1 MADYPA
7 FAAFCAFCSAG
18 SAPCRTGWDPPPRPL
33 GRKGAARGRQEAR
46 VGRTA
51 PGTLADVTDDS
62 SPRRRR
68 SAPDRRTS
76 ARAGARGDTGRAPA
90 PRLRKR
96 RFATEVLLLQLA
108 VVTAIVLLT
117 SAVFAAIAV
126 QRLAREAESTALAVA
141 QSVASDADVR
151 TEVAALSVDG
161 TVIDEEALAAG
172 DLQLT
177 AVAAQQRT
185 GALFVV
191 VTDDRGVR
199 LAHPDASRIGERVST
214 SPDAALRGEE
224 VVSWERGTLGESA
237 RAKVPIYAPSAEAG
251 SAGSV
256 VGEVSVGYAPARV
269 YDTLARDSLP
279 VIGVA
284 VLALVIG
291 VVASVLIRRRLD
303 RATLG
308 LQPEELSALVQNQQ
322 AVLGGV
328 GEGVLAVSRD
338 GIVTVCNDQA
348 ARLLGVDGPAGVGRP
363 LDELDLPAAL
373 VELLREGAGGTAAAG
388 PGAGGRPVESGD
400 TTLVVGRHVLLVDVR
415 PVSRDGVDLGRV
427 AVVRDRTAVEAL
439 TRRLDAVGAMTTALR
454 AQRHEFANRLHALSG
469 MLELGRA
476 EQARGYLA
484 DVLDHGPLRY
494 PVAHADRLTEPY
506 LQAFL
511 GAKGV
516 EAAERG
522 VLLKLGPETLVT
534 GTVVE
539 PGDVTTVLGNLIDN
553 AVRAA
558 VAGRVTPA
566 WIEVEVLDDG
576 ADLHLSVMDSGEGVA
591 EAGRLFERDPRRG
604 DGSRADRGDDG
615 GGPRADADD
624 DDPVHGLGFGL
635 PLSRDIARRH
645 GGDVWLGSAGDVDHG
660 AVFCARLVGAVAR
673 RPAEP
678 TRASSSTDA
687 DPAARPDD
695 PERTP

>member
-1 MADYPA
+1 
-7 FAAFCAFCSAG
+7 
-18 SAPCRTGWDPPPRPL
+18 
-33 GRKGAARGRQEAR
+33 
-46 VGRTA
+46 
-51 PGTLADVTDDS
+51 
-62 SPRRRR
+62 
-68 SAPDRRTS
+68 
-76 ARAGARGDTGRAPA
+76 
-90 PRLRKR
+90 
-96 RFATEVLLLQLA
+96 VLLLQLA

-117 SAVFAAIAV
+117 SAVFATIAV

-151 TEVAALSVDG
+151 EQVALLSVDG
-161 TVIDEEALAAG
+161 TEIDQEALAGGA
-172 DLQLT
+172 LQRT

-199 LAHPDASRIGERVST
+199 LAHPDPSRIGERVST

-224 VVSWERGTLGESA
+224 VVAWERGTLGDSA
-237 RAKVPIYAPSAEAG
+237 RAKVPIYAPGVSAGVASEVSG
-251 SAGSV
+251 SAADV
-256 VGEVSVGYAPARV
+256 VGEVSVGYAPTRV
-269 YDTLARDSLP
+269 YDTLVQDALP
-279 VIGVA
+279 VVGVA
-284 VLALVIG
+284 VLALALG

-308 LQPEELSALVQNQQ
+308 LQPEELSTLVQNQQ

-328 GEGVLAVSRD
+328 GEGVLAVSRE
-338 GIVTVCNDQA
+338 GVVTVCNDQA
-348 ARLLGVDGPAGVGRP
+348 ARLLGLDAGAVVGEP
-363 LDELDLPAAL
+363 LDGLDLPEGLVAL
-373 VELLREGAGGTAAAG
+373 LGSSGRLDDVEAIPAGTPVGTTT
-388 PGAGGRPVESGD
+388 D
-400 TTLVVGRHVLLVDVR
+400 TTLVVDHHVLLVDVR

-476 EQARGYLA
+476 EQARAYLA

-534 GTVVE
+534 GSVVE
-539 PGDVTTVLGNLIDN
+539 PGDVTTVLGNLVDN

-576 ADLHLSVMDSGEGVA
+576 TDLHLSVMDSGDGVA
-591 EAGRLFERDPRRG
+591 DAGQLF
-604 DGSRADRGDDG
+604 DRGPHG
-615 GGPRADADD
+615 ADVEAD
-624 DDPVHGLGFGL
+624 PARVHGLGFGL
-635 PLSRDIARRH
+635 PLSRDIARRR
-645 GGDVWLGSAGDVDHG
+645 GGDVWLGSPGGAGHG
-660 AVFCARLVGAVAR
+660 AVFCAKLVGAVSSEAVVTD
-673 RPAEP
+673 ASGSA
-678 TRASSSTDA
+678 RASSSTDA
-687 DPAARPDD
+687 PLDRDD
-695 PERTP
+695 PRTGSPRSSERTTP

>member
-1 MADYPA
+1 M
-7 FAAFCAFCSAG
+7 
-18 SAPCRTGWDPPPRPL
+18 
-33 GRKGAARGRQEAR
+33 
-46 VGRTA
+46 
-51 PGTLADVTDDS
+51 TDDS
-62 SPRRRR
+62 SPRG
-68 SAPDRRTS
+68 RRTPAS
-76 ARAGARGDTGRAPA
+76 RRAGARGGSVQGAA

-117 SAVFAAIAV
+117 SAVFATIAV

-141 QSVASDADVR
+141 QSVASDTDVR
-151 TEVAALSVDG
+151 EQVALLSVDG
-161 TVIDEEALAAG
+161 TEIDQEALARGA
-172 DLQLT
+172 LQRT

-199 LAHPDASRIGERVST
+199 LAHPDPSRIGERVST

-224 VVSWERGTLGESA
+224 VVAWERGTLGDSA
-237 RAKVPIYAPSAEAG
+237 RAKVPIYAPDVAVGAASVASG
-251 SAGSV
+251 SAADV
-256 VGEVSVGYAPARV
+256 VGEVSVGYAPTRV
-269 YDTLARDSLP
+269 YDTLVQDALP
-279 VIGVA
+279 VVGVA
-284 VLALVIG
+284 VLALALG

-308 LQPEELSALVQNQQ
+308 LQPEELSSLVQNQQ

-328 GEGVLAVSRD
+328 GEGVLAVSGD
-338 GIVTVCNDQA
+338 GVVTVCNDQA
-348 ARLLGVDGPAGVGRP
+348 ARLLAVDASTAVGMPLAGLGLPEGLVALLGPSGPRGPRGPRDAVDEASAGTSAGT
-363 LDELDLPAAL
+363 PA
-373 VELLREGAGGTAAAG
+373 
-388 PGAGGRPVESGD
+388 D
-400 TTLVVGRHVLLVDVR
+400 TTLVVGHHVLLVDVR

-476 EQARGYLA
+476 EQARAYLA

-534 GTVVE
+534 GSVVE
-539 PGDVTTVLGNLIDN
+539 PGDVTTVLGNLVDN

-566 WIEVEVLDDG
+566 WIEVEVLDDDT
-576 ADLHLSVMDSGEGVA
+576 DLHLSVMDSGDGVA
-591 EAGRLFERDPRRG
+591 DVDQLF
-604 DGSRADRGDDG
+604 DRGPHG
-615 GGPRADADD
+615 ADD
-624 DDPVHGLGFGL
+624 EPDPARVHGLGFGL
-635 PLSRDIARRH
+635 PLSRDIARRR
-645 GGDVWLGSAGDVDHG
+645 GGDVWLGSPGGDGHG
-660 AVFCARLVGAVAR
+660 AVFCARLVGAVSREAVV
-673 RPAEP
+673 AGAAVVTGASGP
-678 TRASSSTDA
+678 TRASSSHGGD
-687 DPAARPDD
+687 DPRPPGVGTSAGSTPAPGPPAPDT
-695 PERTP
+695 PERTTP

>member
-1 MADYPA
+1 
-7 FAAFCAFCSAG
+7 
-18 SAPCRTGWDPPPRPL
+18 
-33 GRKGAARGRQEAR
+33 
-46 VGRTA
+46 
-51 PGTLADVTDDS
+51 
-62 SPRRRR
+62 
-68 SAPDRRTS
+68 
-76 ARAGARGDTGRAPA
+76 
-90 PRLRKR
+90 
-96 RFATEVLLLQLA
+96 VLLLQLA

-117 SAVFAAIAV
+117 SAVFATIAV

-151 TEVAALSVDG
+151 EQVALLSVDG
-161 TVIDEEALAAG
+161 TEIDQEALAGGA
-172 DLQLT
+172 LQRT

-199 LAHPDASRIGERVST
+199 LAHPDPSRIGELVST

-224 VVSWERGTLGESA
+224 VVAWERGTLGDSA
-237 RAKVPIYAPSAEAG
+237 RAKVPIYAPGVSAGAASEVSG
-251 SAGSV
+251 SAADV
-256 VGEVSVGYAPARV
+256 VGEVSVGYAPTRV
-269 YDTLARDSLP
+269 YDTLVQDALP
-279 VIGVA
+279 VVGVA
-284 VLALVIG
+284 VLALALG

-308 LQPEELSALVQNQQ
+308 LQPEELSTLVQNQQ

-338 GIVTVCNDQA
+338 GVVTVCNDQA
-348 ARLLGVDGPAGVGRP
+348 ARLLGLDAATAVGRP
-363 LDELDLPAAL
+363 LTGLDLPEGLVAL
-373 VELLREGAGGTAAAG
+373 LGSSGGNALLGSPA
-388 PGAGGRPVESGD
+388 RPDGVTTTD
-400 TTLVVGRHVLLVDVR
+400 TTLVVDHHVLLVDVR

-476 EQARGYLA
+476 EQARAYLA

-534 GTVVE
+534 GSVVE
-539 PGDVTTVLGNLIDN
+539 PGDVTTVLGNLVDN

-558 VAGRVTPA
+558 VAGRTTPA

-576 ADLHLSVMDSGEGVA
+576 TDLHLSVMDSGDGVA
-591 EAGRLFERDPRRG
+591 DAGQLF
-604 DGSRADRGDDG
+604 DRGPHG
-615 GGPRADADD
+615 ADVEAD
-624 DDPVHGLGFGL
+624 PARVHGLGFGL
-635 PLSRDIARRH
+635 PLSRDIARRR
-645 GGDVWLGSAGDVDHG
+645 GGDVWLGSPGGAGHG
-660 AVFCARLVGAVAR
+660 AVFCAKLVGAVSGEAV
-673 RPAEP
+673 ATDASGS
-678 TRASSSTDA
+678 TRASSSADA
-687 DPAARPDD
+687 PHDRDD
-695 PERTP
+695 PRTDGPRSSERTTP

>member
-1 MADYPA
+1 M
-7 FAAFCAFCSAG
+7 
-18 SAPCRTGWDPPPRPL
+18 
-33 GRKGAARGRQEAR
+33 
-46 VGRTA
+46 
-51 PGTLADVTDDS
+51 TDDS
-62 SPRRRR
+62 SPRG
-68 SAPDRRTS
+68 RRTPAS
-76 ARAGARGDTGRAPA
+76 RRAGARREPGQGAT

-117 SAVFAAIAV
+117 SAVFATIAV

-151 TEVAALSVDG
+151 EQVALLSVDG
-161 TVIDEEALAAG
+161 TEIDQEALAGGA
-172 DLQLT
+172 LQRT

-199 LAHPDASRIGERVST
+199 LAHPDPSRIGERVST

-224 VVSWERGTLGESA
+224 VVAWERGTLGDSA
-237 RAKVPIYAPSAEAG
+237 RAKVPVYAPGA
-251 SAGSV
+251 SAGGAADV
-256 VGEVSVGYAPARV
+256 VGEVSVGYAPTRV
-269 YDTLARDSLP
+269 YDTLVQDALP
-279 VIGVA
+279 VVGVA
-284 VLALVIG
+284 VLALALG

-308 LQPEELSALVQNQQ
+308 LQPEELSTLVQNQQ

-338 GIVTVCNDQA
+338 GVVTVCNDQA
-348 ARLLGVDGPAGVGRP
+348 ARLLGLDAGAVVGQP
-363 LDELDLPAAL
+363 LDGLDLPEGLVAL
-373 VELLREGAGGTAAAG
+373 LGSSGRHGDVEVTPAGTPAGTTT
-388 PGAGGRPVESGD
+388 D
-400 TTLVVGRHVLLVDVR
+400 TTLVVDHHVLLVDVR

-476 EQARGYLA
+476 EQARAYLA

-522 VLLKLGPETLVT
+522 VLLKLGPETFVT
-534 GTVVE
+534 GSVVE
-539 PGDVTTVLGNLIDN
+539 PGDVTTVLGNLVDN

-576 ADLHLSVMDSGEGVA
+576 TDLHLSVMDSGDGVA
-591 EAGRLFERDPRRG
+591 DAGLLFDRVPHDPDAGPG
-604 DGSRADRGDDG
+604 DV
-615 GGPRADADD
+615 
-624 DDPVHGLGFGL
+624 DPTRVHGLGFGL
-635 PLSRDIARRH
+635 PLSRDIARRR
-645 GGDVWLGSAGDVDHG
+645 GGDVWLGSPGGDEHG
-660 AVFCARLVGAVAR
+660 AVFCARLVGAVSSEAVGTGGSE
-673 RPAEP
+673 PA
-678 TRASSSTDA
+678 RASSATAASHDRH
-687 DPAARPDD
+687 DPRTGGD
-695 PERTP
+695 PRDSERTTP

>member
-1 MADYPA
+1 M
-7 FAAFCAFCSAG
+7 
-18 SAPCRTGWDPPPRPL
+18 
-33 GRKGAARGRQEAR
+33 
-46 VGRTA
+46 
-51 PGTLADVTDDS
+51 TDDS
-62 SPRRRR
+62 SPRG
-68 SAPDRRTS
+68 RRTPAS
-76 ARAGARGDTGRAPA
+76 RRAGVRRGPGQGAV

-117 SAVFAAIAV
+117 SAVFATIAV

-151 TEVAALSVDG
+151 EQVALLSVDG
-161 TVIDEEALAAG
+161 TEIDQEALAQGA
-172 DLQLT
+172 LQRT
-177 AVAAQQRT
+177 AVAARLRT

-199 LAHPDASRIGERVST
+199 LAHPDPSRIGERVST

-224 VVSWERGTLGESA
+224 VVAWERGTLGDSA
-237 RAKVPIYAPSAEAG
+237 RAKVPVYAPGVSVGAASTGSGSAEG
-251 SAGSV
+251 V
-256 VGEVSVGYAPARV
+256 VGEVSVGYAPTRV
-269 YDTLARDSLP
+269 YDTLVQDAVP
-279 VIGVA
+279 VVGVA
-284 VLALVIG
+284 VLALVLG

-308 LQPEELSALVQNQQ
+308 LQPEELSTLVQNQQ

-338 GIVTVCNDQA
+338 GVVTVCNDQA
-348 ARLLGVDGPAGVGRP
+348 ARLLGLDAGAVVGQP
-363 LDELDLPAAL
+363 LFGLDLPEGLVAL
-373 VELLREGAGGTAAAG
+373 LGSSEADAPPGSRARPDGANTTTT
-388 PGAGGRPVESGD
+388 D
-400 TTLVVGRHVLLVDVR
+400 TTLVVDHHVLLVDVR

-476 EQARGYLA
+476 EQARAYLA

-534 GTVVE
+534 GSVVE
-539 PGDVTTVLGNLIDN
+539 PGDVTTVLGNLVDN

-576 ADLHLSVMDSGEGVA
+576 TDLHLSVMDSGDGVA
-591 EAGRLFERDPRRG
+591 DAGQLF
-604 DGSRADRGDDG
+604 DRG
-615 GGPRADADD
+615 PHAADAEP
-624 DDPVHGLGFGL
+624 DPARVHGLGFGL
-635 PLSRDIARRH
+635 PLSRDIARRR
-645 GGDVWLGSAGDVDHG
+645 GGDVWLGSPGGDGHG
-660 AVFCARLVGAVAR
+660 AVFCARLVGAVSGEAVVAGAAVVTGASG
-673 RPAEP
+673 PA
-678 TRASSSTDA
+678 RASSSSA
-687 DPAARPDD
+687 GASSSPAVDDARPHGVGTPADGTPATPD
-695 PERTP
+695 GSSTPGTPERTTP

>member
-1 MADYPA
+1 MRRGP
-7 FAAFCAFCSAG
+7 G
-18 SAPCRTGWDPPPRPL
+18 Q
-33 GRKGAARGRQEAR
+33 GA
-46 VGRTA
+46 
-51 PGTLADVTDDS
+51 
-62 SPRRRR
+62 
-68 SAPDRRTS
+68 
-76 ARAGARGDTGRAPA
+76 A

-117 SAVFAAIAV
+117 SAVFATIAV

-151 TEVAALSVDG
+151 EQVALLSVDG
-161 TVIDEEALAAG
+161 TVMDQEALAQGA
-172 DLQLT
+172 LQRT
-177 AVAAQQRT
+177 AVAARLRT

-199 LAHPDASRIGERVST
+199 LAHPDPSRIGERVST

-224 VVSWERGTLGESA
+224 VVAWERGTLGDSA
-237 RAKVPIYAPSAEAG
+237 RAKVPIYAPGVSVGAASTGSGSAEG
-251 SAGSV
+251 V
-256 VGEVSVGYAPARV
+256 VGEVSVGYAPTRV
-269 YDTLARDSLP
+269 YDTLVQDAVP
-279 VIGVA
+279 VVGVA
-284 VLALVIG
+284 VLALVLG

-308 LQPEELSALVQNQQ
+308 LQPEELSSLVQNQQ

-338 GIVTVCNDQA
+338 GVVTVCNDQA
-348 ARLLGVDGPAGVGRP
+348 ARLLGLDAGAVVGQP
-363 LDELDLPAAL
+363 LFGLDLPEGLVAL
-373 VELLREGAGGTAAAG
+373 LGSSEADAPPGSRARPDGANTTTT
-388 PGAGGRPVESGD
+388 D
-400 TTLVVGRHVLLVDVR
+400 TTLVVGHHVLLVDVR
-415 PVSRDGVDLGRV
+415 PVSRDGADLGRV

-476 EQARGYLA
+476 EQARAYLA

-534 GTVVE
+534 GSVVE
-539 PGDVTTVLGNLIDN
+539 PGDVTTVLGNLVDN

-558 VAGRVTPA
+558 VAGHVTPA

-576 ADLHLSVMDSGEGVA
+576 TDLHLSVMDSGDGVA
-591 EAGRLFERDPRRG
+591 DVGQLF
-604 DGSRADRGDDG
+604 DRG
-615 GGPRADADD
+615 PHAADD
-624 DDPVHGLGFGL
+624 EPDPARVHGLGFGL
-635 PLSRDIARRH
+635 PLSRDIARRR
-645 GGDVWLGSAGDVDHG
+645 GGDVWLGSPGGDGHG
-660 AVFCARLVGAVAR
+660 AVFCARLVGAVSGEAVVTGASG
-673 RPAEP
+673 PA
-678 TRASSSTDA
+678 RASSSPAGDDA
-687 DPAARPDD
+687 RAHGVGTPADGTPATPDGSSTPGT
-695 PERTP
+695 PERTTP

>member
-1 MADYPA
+1 M
-7 FAAFCAFCSAG
+7 
-18 SAPCRTGWDPPPRPL
+18 
-33 GRKGAARGRQEAR
+33 
-46 VGRTA
+46 
-51 PGTLADVTDDS
+51 
-62 SPRRRR
+62 
-68 SAPDRRTS
+68 
-76 ARAGARGDTGRAPA
+76 
-90 PRLRKR
+90 
-96 RFATEVLLLQLA
+96 LLLQLA

-117 SAVFAAIAV
+117 SAVFAVIAV
-126 QRLAREAESTALAVA
+126 QRLAREAEATALAVA

-151 TEVAALSVDG
+151 EQVARLSVDG
-161 TVIDEEALAAG
+161 TEIDQEALARGA
-172 DLQLT
+172 LQRT
-177 AVAAQQRT
+177 AVAARERT

-199 LAHPDASRIGERVST
+199 LAHPDPTRIGERVST

-224 VVSWERGTLGESA
+224 VVAWERGTLGDSA
-237 RAKVPIYAPSAEAG
+237 RAKVPVYAPGA
-251 SAGSV
+251 SAGGASDV

-269 YDTLARDSLP
+269 YDTLVRDALP
-279 VIGVA
+279 VVGVA
-284 VLALVIG
+284 VLALALG

-308 LQPEELSALVQNQQ
+308 LQPEELSTLVQNQQ

-328 GEGVLAVSRD
+328 GEGVLAVSGD
-338 GIVTVCNDQA
+338 GVVTVCNDQA
-348 ARLLGVDGPAGVGRP
+348 ARLLGLDPTTVVGRP
-363 LDELDLPAAL
+363 LDGLGLPEVL
-373 VELLREGAGGTAAAG
+373 VGMLG
-388 PGAGGRPVESGD
+388 PGGRHDDDDEAPSGTPTD
-400 TTLVVGRHVLLVDVR
+400 TTLVVDHHVLLVDVR

-476 EQARGYLA
+476 EQARAYLA

-522 VLLKLGPETLVT
+522 VLLKLGPETFVT
-534 GTVVE
+534 GAVVE
-539 PGDVTTVLGNLIDN
+539 PGDVTTVLGNLVDN

-576 ADLHLSVMDSGEGVA
+576 TDLHLSVMDSGDGVA
-591 EAGRLFERDPRRG
+591 DAGLLFDRVPHDPDAGPGG
-604 DGSRADRGDDG
+604 DV
-615 GGPRADADD
+615 
-624 DDPVHGLGFGL
+624 DPTRVHGLGFGL
-635 PLSRDIARRH
+635 PLSRDIARRR
-645 GGDVWLGSAGDVDHG
+645 GGDVWLGSPGGDEHG
-660 AVFCARLVGAVAR
+660 AVFCARLVGAVSSEAVVTGGSG
-673 RPAEP
+673 PA
-678 TRASSSTDA
+678 RASSSTAAAHDRH
-687 DPAARPDD
+687 DPRTGGD
-695 PERTP
+695 PRDSERTTP

>member
-1 MADYPA
+1 MHGTRCGA
-7 FAAFCAFCSAG
+7 CTRAG
-18 SAPCRTGWDPPPRPL
+18 
-33 GRKGAARGRQEAR
+33 RGREEAR
-46 VGRTA
+46 VASAA
-51 PGTLADVTDDS
+51 PGTLAGVTDDS
-62 SPRRRR
+62 SPRG
-68 SAPDRRTS
+68 RRTPAS
-76 ARAGARGDTGRAPA
+76 RRAGARGGSGQGAA

-117 SAVFAAIAV
+117 SAVFATIAV

-141 QSVASDADVR
+141 QSVASDTDVR
-151 TEVAALSVDG
+151 EQVALLSVDG
-161 TVIDEEALAAG
+161 TEIDQEALARGA
-172 DLQLT
+172 LQRT

-199 LAHPDASRIGERVST
+199 LAHPDPSRIGERVST

-224 VVSWERGTLGESA
+224 VVAWERGTLGDSA
-237 RAKVPIYAPSAEAG
+237 RAKVPIYAPGVSVGAASVASG
-251 SAGSV
+251 SAADV
-256 VGEVSVGYAPARV
+256 VGEVSVGYAPTRV
-269 YDTLARDSLP
+269 YDTLVQDALP
-279 VIGVA
+279 VVGVA
-284 VLALVIG
+284 VLALALG

-308 LQPEELSALVQNQQ
+308 LQPEELSSLVQNQQ

-328 GEGVLAVSRD
+328 GEGVLAVSGD
-338 GIVTVCNDQA
+338 GVVTVCNDQA
-348 ARLLGVDGPAGVGRP
+348 ARLLAVDASTAVGRP
-363 LDELDLPAAL
+363 LAGLGLPEGLVALLGPSEPRRPRDAVDEASAGTSAGTPA
-373 VELLREGAGGTAAAG
+373 
-388 PGAGGRPVESGD
+388 D
-400 TTLVVGRHVLLVDVR
+400 TTLVVGHHVLLVDVR

-476 EQARGYLA
+476 EQARAYLA

-534 GTVVE
+534 GSVVE
-539 PGDVTTVLGNLIDN
+539 PGDVTTVLGNLVDN

-576 ADLHLSVMDSGEGVA
+576 TDLHLSVMDSGDGVA
-591 EAGRLFERDPRRG
+591 DVDQLFDRG
-604 DGSRADRGDDG
+604 PHRADDE
-615 GGPRADADD
+615 P
-624 DDPVHGLGFGL
+624 DPARVHGLGFGL
-635 PLSRDIARRH
+635 PLSRDIARRR
-645 GGDVWLGSAGDVDHG
+645 GGDVWLGSPGGDGHG
-660 AVFCARLVGAVAR
+660 AVFCARLVGAVSREAVATGEAVVTGASG
-673 RPAEP
+673 PA
-678 TRASSSTDA
+678 RASSSHGG
-687 DPAARPDD
+687 DD
-695 PERTP
+695 PR

>member
-1 MADYPA
+1 LADYRALAP
-7 FAAFCAFCSAG
+7 FCAFCSG
-18 SAPCRTGWDPPPRPL
+18 P
-33 GRKGAARGRQEAR
+33 QEAR
-46 VGRTA
+46 GASAT
-51 PGTLADVTDDS
+51 PGTLADVIDDS
-62 SPRRRR
+62 SPRG
-68 SAPDRRTS
+68 RRTPAS
-76 ARAGARGDTGRAPA
+76 RRAGVRRGPGQGAV

-117 SAVFAAIAV
+117 SAVFATIAV

-151 TEVAALSVDG
+151 EQVALLSVDG
-161 TVIDEEALAAG
+161 TEIDQEALAQGA
-172 DLQLT
+172 LQRT
-177 AVAAQQRT
+177 AVAARLRT

-199 LAHPDASRIGERVST
+199 LAHPDPSRIGERVST

-224 VVSWERGTLGESA
+224 VVAWERGTLGDSA
-237 RAKVPIYAPSAEAG
+237 RAKVPVYAPGVSVGAASTGSGSAEG
-251 SAGSV
+251 V
-256 VGEVSVGYAPARV
+256 VGEVSVGYAPTRV
-269 YDTLARDSLP
+269 YDTLVQDAVP
-279 VIGVA
+279 VVGVA
-284 VLALVIG
+284 VLALALG

-308 LQPEELSALVQNQQ
+308 LQPEELSTLVQNQQ

-338 GIVTVCNDQA
+338 GVVTVCNDQA
-348 ARLLGVDGPAGVGRP
+348 ARLLGLDAATAVGRP
-363 LDELDLPAAL
+363 LAGLDLPEGLVAL
-373 VELLREGAGGTAAAG
+373 LG
-388 PGAGGRPVESGD
+388 PGGPRDAVDEASAGTSAGTPTD
-400 TTLVVGRHVLLVDVR
+400 TTLVVGHHVLLVDVR

-476 EQARGYLA
+476 EQARAYLA

-534 GTVVE
+534 GSVVE
-539 PGDVTTVLGNLIDN
+539 PGDVTTVLGNLVDN

-576 ADLHLSVMDSGEGVA
+576 TDLHLSVMDSGDGVA
-591 EAGRLFERDPRRG
+591 DAGQLF
-604 DGSRADRGDDG
+604 DRG
-615 GGPRADADD
+615 PHAADAEP
-624 DDPVHGLGFGL
+624 DPARVHGLGFGL
-635 PLSRDIARRH
+635 PLSRDIARRR
-645 GGDVWLGSAGDVDHG
+645 GGDVWLGSPGGDGHG
-660 AVFCARLVGAVAR
+660 AVFCARLVGAVSGEAVVAGAAVVTGASG
-673 RPAEP
+673 PA
-678 TRASSSTDA
+678 RASSS
-687 DPAARPDD
+687 PAGDDARPHGVGTPADGTPATPD
-695 PERTP
+695 GSSTPGTPERTTP

>member
-1 MADYPA
+1 M
-7 FAAFCAFCSAG
+7 
-18 SAPCRTGWDPPPRPL
+18 
-33 GRKGAARGRQEAR
+33 
-46 VGRTA
+46 
-51 PGTLADVTDDS
+51 TDDS

-68 SAPDRRTS
+68 TAARRRTG
-76 ARAGARGDTGRAPA
+76 AGREAGTGAA

-126 QRLAREAESTALAVA
+126 QRLAREAEATALAVA

-151 TEVAALSVDG
+151 DEVARLSVDG
-161 TVIDEEALAAG
+161 TEIDQEALAGGA
-172 DLQLT
+172 LQRT
-177 AVAAQQRT
+177 AVAARQRT

-199 LAHPDASRIGERVST
+199 LAHPDPSRIGERVST

-224 VVSWERGTLGESA
+224 VVAWERGTLGDSA
-237 RAKVPIYAPSAEAG
+237 RAKVPVYAPGASVGGA
-251 SAGSV
+251 SDV

-269 YDTLARDSLP
+269 YDTLVRDALP
-279 VIGVA
+279 VVGVA
-284 VLALVIG
+284 VLALALG

-308 LQPEELSALVQNQQ
+308 LQPEELTTLVQNQQ

-328 GEGVLAVSRD
+328 GEGVLAVSGD
-338 GIVTVCNDQA
+338 GVVTVCNDQA
-348 ARLLGVDGPAGVGRP
+348 ARLLGLDAGAVVGQP
-363 LDELDLPAAL
+363 LAGLDLPERLVAL
-373 VELLREGAGGTAAAG
+373 LGSSGRRDDVDEAPAGTTT
-388 PGAGGRPVESGD
+388 D
-400 TTLVVGRHVLLVDVR
+400 TTLVVAHHVLLVDVR

-476 EQARGYLA
+476 EQARAYLA

-522 VLLKLGPETLVT
+522 VLLKLGPETFVT
-534 GTVVE
+534 GSVVE
-539 PGDVTTVLGNLIDN
+539 PGDVTTVLGNLVDN

-576 ADLHLSVMDSGEGVA
+576 TDLHLSVMDSGDGVA
-591 EAGRLFERDPRRG
+591 DAGLLF
-604 DGSRADRGDDG
+604 DRGPHDPDG
-615 GGPRADADD
+615 DPADD
-624 DDPVHGLGFGL
+624 LDPARVHGLGFGL
-635 PLSRDIARRH
+635 PLSRDIARRR
-645 GGDVWLGSAGDVDHG
+645 GGDVWLGSPGGDGHG
-660 AVFCARLVGAVAR
+660 AVFCARLVGAVSGEAVATGGSG
-673 RPAEP
+673 PA
-678 TRASSSTDA
+678 RASSSSDA
-687 DPAARPDD
+687 SDDRHEPHTGGDPRD
-695 PERTP
+695 PERTTP

>member
-1 MADYPA
+1 MP
-7 FAAFCAFCSAG
+7 
-18 SAPCRTGWDPPPRPL
+18 T
-33 GRKGAARGRQEAR
+33 
-46 VGRTA
+46 
-51 PGTLADVTDDS
+51 
-62 SPRRRR
+62 
-68 SAPDRRTS
+68 
-76 ARAGARGDTGRAPA
+76 

-117 SAVFAAIAV
+117 SAVFATIAV

-151 TEVAALSVDG
+151 EQVALLSVDG
-161 TVIDEEALAAG
+161 TAIDQEALAGGA
-172 DLQLT
+172 LQRT

-199 LAHPDASRIGERVST
+199 LAHPDPSRIGERVST
-214 SPDAALRGEE
+214 SPEAALRGEE
-224 VVSWERGTLGESA
+224 VVAWERGTLGDSA
-237 RAKVPIYAPSAEAG
+237 RAKVPIYAPGVSADAASEVPGAAVG
-251 SAGSV
+251 V
-256 VGEVSVGYAPARV
+256 VGEVSVGYAPTRV
-269 YDTLARDSLP
+269 YDTLVQDALP
-279 VIGVA
+279 VVGVA
-284 VLALVIG
+284 VLALALG

-308 LQPEELSALVQNQQ
+308 LQPEELSTLVQNQQ

-338 GIVTVCNDQA
+338 GVVTVCNDQA
-348 ARLLGVDGPAGVGRP
+348 ARLLGLDAGAVVGQP
-363 LDELDLPAAL
+363 LDGLDLPEGLVAL
-373 VELLREGAGGTAAAG
+373 LGSSGRHDDVEAIPAGTPVGTPA
-388 PGAGGRPVESGD
+388 D
-400 TTLVVGRHVLLVDVR
+400 TTLVVDHHVLLVDVR

-476 EQARGYLA
+476 EQARAYLA

-534 GTVVE
+534 GSVVE
-539 PGDVTTVLGNLIDN
+539 PGDVTTVLGNLVDN

-576 ADLHLSVMDSGEGVA
+576 TDLHLSVMDSGDGVA
-591 EAGRLFERDPRRG
+591 DAGRLF
-604 DGSRADRGDDG
+604 DRGPHGAGDE
-615 GGPRADADD
+615 P
-624 DDPVHGLGFGL
+624 DPARVHGLGFGL
-635 PLSRDIARRH
+635 PLSRDIARRR
-645 GGDVWLGSAGDVDHG
+645 GGDVWLGSPGGDEHG
-660 AVFCARLVGAVAR
+660 AVFCAKLVDAVSSEAAATVV
-673 RPAEP
+673 AEP
-678 TRASSSTDA
+678 PRASSSPDGPHDRH
-687 DPAARPDD
+687 DPRAGGTPRR
-695 PERTP
+695 PERTTP

>member
-1 MADYPA
+1 
-7 FAAFCAFCSAG
+7 
-18 SAPCRTGWDPPPRPL
+18 
-33 GRKGAARGRQEAR
+33 
-46 VGRTA
+46 
-51 PGTLADVTDDS
+51 
-62 SPRRRR
+62 
-68 SAPDRRTS
+68 
-76 ARAGARGDTGRAPA
+76 
-90 PRLRKR
+90 
-96 RFATEVLLLQLA
+96 VLLLQLA

-117 SAVFAAIAV
+117 SAVFATIAV

-151 TEVAALSVDG
+151 ERVSRLSVDG
-161 TVIDEEALAAG
+161 TEIDEEALAGGA
-172 DLQLT
+172 LQLT

-199 LAHPDASRIGERVST
+199 LAHPDPARIGERVST

-224 VVSWERGTLGESA
+224 VVAWERGTLGDSA
-237 RAKVPIYAPSAEAG
+237 RAKVPVYAPGVVAGESG
-251 SAGSV
+251 SAAGV
-256 VGEVSVGYAPARV
+256 VGEVSVGYAPNRV
-269 YDTLARDSLP
+269 YDTLLQDALP
-279 VIGVA
+279 VVGVG
-284 VLALVIG
+284 VLALALG
-291 VVASVLIRRRLD
+291 VVASVLIRRLLD

-308 LQPEELSALVQNQQ
+308 LQPEELSTLVQNQQ
-322 AVLGGV
+322 AVLSGV
-328 GEGVLAVSRD
+328 GEGVLAVSGD
-338 GIVTVCNDQA
+338 GVVTVCNDQA
-348 ARLLGVDGPAGVGRP
+348 ARLLGLDAGAVVGRP
-363 LDELDLPAAL
+363 VGGLDLPVSLVAL
-373 VELLREGAGGTAAAG
+373 LGSRGWTDDDARDADMTTSDRTA
-388 PGAGGRPVESGD
+388 D
-400 TTLVVGRHVLLVDVR
+400 TTLVVGHHVLLVDVR

-476 EQARGYLA
+476 EQARAYLA

-534 GTVVE
+534 GSIVE
-539 PGDVTTVLGNLIDN
+539 PGDVTTVLGNLVDN

-576 ADLHLSVMDSGEGVA
+576 ADLHLSVMDSGDGVA
-591 EAGRLFERDPRRG
+591 EGASLFEREPHAGGADPE
-604 DGSRADRGDDG
+604 
-615 GGPRADADD
+615 P
-624 DDPVHGLGFGL
+624 DPARVHGLGFGL
-635 PLSRDIARRH
+635 PLSREIARRR
-645 GGDVWLGSAGDVDHG
+645 GGDVWLGSPGGDGHG
-660 AVFCARLVGAVAR
+660 AVFCARLVGAVASDG
-673 RPAEP
+673 AEP
-678 TRASSSTDA
+678 ARASSAVDGTA
-687 DPAARPDD
+687 PGDPRPHDS
-695 PERTP
+695 PERTTP

>member
-1 MADYPA
+1 M
-7 FAAFCAFCSAG
+7 
-18 SAPCRTGWDPPPRPL
+18 
-33 GRKGAARGRQEAR
+33 
-46 VGRTA
+46 
-51 PGTLADVTDDS
+51 
-62 SPRRRR
+62 
-68 SAPDRRTS
+68 
-76 ARAGARGDTGRAPA
+76 
-90 PRLRKR
+90 
-96 RFATEVLLLQLA
+96 LLLQLA

-117 SAVFAAIAV
+117 SAVFATIAV

-151 TEVAALSVDG
+151 EQVALLSVDG
-161 TVIDEEALAAG
+161 TEIDQEALAGGA
-172 DLQLT
+172 LQRT

-199 LAHPDASRIGERVST
+199 LAHPDPSRIGERVST

-224 VVSWERGTLGESA
+224 VVAWERGTLGDSA
-237 RAKVPIYAPSAEAG
+237 RAKVPIYAPGVSAGGA
-251 SAGSV
+251 SAGSGPAADV
-256 VGEVSVGYAPARV
+256 VGEVSVGYAPTRV
-269 YDTLARDSLP
+269 YDTLVQDAVP
-279 VIGVA
+279 VVGVA
-284 VLALVIG
+284 VLALALG

-308 LQPEELSALVQNQQ
+308 LQPEELSTLVQNQQ

-338 GIVTVCNDQA
+338 GVVTVCNDQA
-348 ARLLGVDGPAGVGRP
+348 ARLLGLDAGAVVGQP
-363 LDELDLPAAL
+363 LDGLDLPEGLVAL
-373 VELLREGAGGTAAAG
+373 LGSSGRHGDVEATPAGTPAGTTT
-388 PGAGGRPVESGD
+388 D
-400 TTLVVGRHVLLVDVR
+400 TTLVVDHHVLLVDVR

-476 EQARGYLA
+476 EQARAYLA

-534 GTVVE
+534 GSVVE
-539 PGDVTTVLGNLIDN
+539 PGDVTTVLGNLVDN

-576 ADLHLSVMDSGEGVA
+576 TDLHLSVMDSGDGVA
-591 EAGRLFERDPRRG
+591 DAGQLF
-604 DGSRADRGDDG
+604 DRGPHAADVTTDVE
-615 GGPRADADD
+615 ADAAR
-624 DDPVHGLGFGL
+624 VHGLGFGL
-635 PLSRDIARRH
+635 PLSRDIARRR
-645 GGDVWLGSAGDVDHG
+645 GGDVWLGSPGGEGHG
-660 AVFCARLVGAVAR
+660 AVFCARLVGAVSGEAV
-673 RPAEP
+673 A
-678 TRASSSTDA
+678 TGASGSARASSSTDGPHDRH
-687 DPAARPDD
+687 DPRTGSD
-695 PERTP
+695 PRSSERTTP

>member
-1 MADYPA
+1 M
-7 FAAFCAFCSAG
+7 
-18 SAPCRTGWDPPPRPL
+18 
-33 GRKGAARGRQEAR
+33 
-46 VGRTA
+46 
-51 PGTLADVTDDS
+51 
-62 SPRRRR
+62 
-68 SAPDRRTS
+68 
-76 ARAGARGDTGRAPA
+76 
-90 PRLRKR
+90 
-96 RFATEVLLLQLA
+96 QLA

-117 SAVFAAIAV
+117 SAVFATIAV

-151 TEVAALSVDG
+151 EQVALLSVDG
-161 TVIDEEALAAG
+161 TEIDEEALAGGA
-172 DLQLT
+172 LQRT
-177 AVAAQQRT
+177 AVAARQRT

-199 LAHPDASRIGERVST
+199 LAHPDPSRIGERVST

-224 VVSWERGTLGESA
+224 VVAWERGTLGDSA
-237 RAKVPIYAPSAEAG
+237 RAKVPVYAPGVVADEPG
-251 SAGSV
+251 SAVGV
-256 VGEVSVGYAPARV
+256 VGEVSVGYAPTRV
-269 YDTLARDSLP
+269 YDTLAQDALP
-279 VIGVA
+279 VVGVA
-284 VLALVIG
+284 VLALALG

-308 LQPEELSALVQNQQ
+308 LQPEELSTLVQNQQ

-338 GIVTVCNDQA
+338 GVVTVCNDQA
-348 ARLLGVDGPAGVGRP
+348 ARLLGLDAATAVGRP
-363 LDELDLPAAL
+363 LEGLDLPEGLVAL
-373 VELLREGAGGTAAAG
+373 LG
-388 PGAGGRPVESGD
+388 PGARQDDATTTDGTTDS
-400 TTLVVGRHVLLVDVR
+400 TLVVDHHVLLVDVR

-476 EQARGYLA
+476 EQARAYLA

-534 GTVVE
+534 GSVVE
-539 PGDVTTVLGNLIDN
+539 PGDVTTVLGNLVDN

-576 ADLHLSVMDSGEGVA
+576 TDLHLSVMDSGDGVA
-591 EAGRLFERDPRRG
+591 DAGRLF
-604 DGSRADRGDDG
+604 DRGPHG
-615 GGPRADADD
+615 ADD
-624 DDPVHGLGFGL
+624 EPDPARVHGLGFGL
-635 PLSRDIARRH
+635 PLSRDIARRR
-645 GGDVWLGSAGDVDHG
+645 GGDVWLGSPGGDGHG
-660 AVFCARLVGAVAR
+660 AVFCARLVGAVSSEAVATSA
-673 RPAEP
+673 AEP
-678 TRASSSTDA
+678 ARASSSPDA
-687 DPAARPDD
+687 SPDPRTGSAPRRS
-695 PERTP
+695 ERTTP